1 MGSFACCIWWLV
13 FGVLLG
19 WLLSWWLSK
28 LLADKA
34 PEIPEP
40 TEYVPSLKERFFD
53 NPAAAGESYAPPH
66 AQTEPEEIP
75 QAVSSALSRPDMISA
90 AQAAGISFSGRHNDL
105 EIIEGIGPKIAELLN
120 ANGINTFA
128 ELSKTSVDNI
138 NTILEQGGARFQLA
152 NPGTWAEQAQ
162 LAADNKWAELKA
174 LQDSLDGGVDISSD
188 EA

>member
-28 LLADKA
+28 LIGDKT
-34 PEIPEP
+34 PEVPEV

-53 NPAAAGESYAPPH
+53 APGATADTYTPPDIQ
-66 AQTEPEEIP
+66 AEPQAIP
-75 QAVSSALSRPDMISA
+75 QASVSISTISRSDMINA
-90 AQAAGISFSGRHNDL
+90 AQAAGISFSGKHNDL

-120 ANGINTFA
+120 ANGINTFE
-128 ELSKTSVDNI
+128 ELSNTSVDSI
-138 NTILEQGGARFQLA
+138 NTILEQGGGRFQLA

-162 LAADNKWAELKA
+162 LAAENKWVELKA
-174 LQDSLDGGVDISSD
+174 LQDSLDGGVDIS
-188 EA
+188 